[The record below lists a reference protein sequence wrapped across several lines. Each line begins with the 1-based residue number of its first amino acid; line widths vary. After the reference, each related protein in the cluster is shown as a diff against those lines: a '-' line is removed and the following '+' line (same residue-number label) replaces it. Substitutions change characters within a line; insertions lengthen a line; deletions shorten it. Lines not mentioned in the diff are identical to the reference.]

1 MPPPER
7 AAGLWNDPA
16 GDRTDQSRGV
26 TGMSSHPPPD
36 LALDVS
42 RLMDTVREEIMQLMQ
57 EGVQKTASY
66 CASICA
72 ERVVSARREMQRR
85 WAEERRELERIYGLA
100 PGSGFG
106 TPSSSRLNTTPRM
119 ALAPTSRQA
128 SRPGSCNSWS
138 TPCQEPLGLPATSPL
153 NEGAPLQAAFP
164 SSKVDEED
172 AGQQNLDS
180 SFIDAYDAVQ
190 TLEERNHQA
199 ARAMQLLDEAL
210 KAAET
215 AGCGNHGN
223 HGNHVHSG
231 LNHGLQV
238 SRVLQSASPERSKL
252 ACQWATESRHP
263 TPGASLTAPQGT
275 TGALEAPPV
284 PVQWLLSFQ
293 AKKQAISRPRSQ
305 HHVQL
310 HQDLVVATTQ
320 QLENYGSPVHSRSRR
335 RSQVLLPMS
344 KTDTGLDISRNDC
357 RFPQL

>member
-1 MPPPER
+1 
-7 AAGLWNDPA
+7 
-16 GDRTDQSRGV
+16 
-26 TGMSSHPPPD
+26 
-36 LALDVS
+36 
-42 RLMDTVREEIMQLMQ
+42 MQLMQ

-138 TPCQEPLGLPATSPL
+138 TPCQELPATSPL

-231 LNHGLQV
+231 PSWHANGRPNQDTQPLAQASLPHRAPQAPWSLRAGQRHKGGP
-238 SRVLQSASPERSKL
+238 SRSSPVVTQFPGQEASHFSSKK
-252 ACQWATESRHP
+252 P
-263 TPGASLTAPQGT
+263 TPCPAPSGSGRSHNSTVGELREPSTFQVT
-275 TGALEAPPV
+275 TPESGPFANE
-284 PVQWLLSFQ
+284 
-293 AKKQAISRPRSQ
+293 
-305 HHVQL
+305 
-310 HQDLVVATTQ
+310 QDRHRA
-320 QLENYGSPVHSRSRR
+320 
-335 RSQVLLPMS
+335 
-344 KTDTGLDISRNDC
+344 
-357 RFPQL
+357 